1 MPTARLIR
9 IAVASAIFIAS
20 LSATQT
26 STAETVIPDQ
36 TGTGQSGGELEVWR
50 ANTRKAFASQGS
62 TCPWRYAGTI
72 NIPSTDASI
81 GDAVDPTTGRLIR
94 LFTDCNNVIYEV
106 LEPAPRDVAEY
117 LWEQV
122 RATIPT
128 SKIGIEPVDDRGAI
142 VKVDNWYWLETGS
155 EPITATGSL
164 LGATATITA
173 TPSLIT
179 SDWGDGT
186 ITTCDAP
193 GLDFNTNPHPTLL
206 RDPDPAPPGGCSYK
220 YLHNSSKQPNR
231 KFFVTHAI
239 TWNATWTTSDG
250 LNGTFEPVTR
260 QTTTQ
265 LAVDNINSILGKAP

>member
-1 MPTARLIR
+1 MMRRAKAI
-9 IAVASAIFIAS
+9 VACAAS
-20 LSATQT
+20 LAMT
-26 STAETVIPDQ
+26 STTSHLAYAGGQ
-36 TGTGQSGGELEVWR
+36 TGTNSSDDQVSVWR
-50 ANTRKAFASQGS
+50 ANTRKAFVAQGS

-155 EPITATGSL
+155 KPITATGSL

-173 TPSLIT
+173 TPTLIT